1 MQNDIQPRRP
11 APVARVVF
19 SHPAET
25 EPMTHPAVQ
34 HVDVAA
40 LFSADTDKRSTR

>member
-11 APVARVVF
+11 DPVARVVF

-25 EPMTHPAVQ
+25 EPMNQQAVQ
-34 HVDVAA
+34 HPDRAA
-40 LFSADTDKRSTR
+40 HFSSDTDKRSSR